1 MFSGSRPGAI
11 RWIDDNK
18 AEIEATARRAE
29 KVLLAV
35 HYRALRSELAA
46 KPRQL
51 LLPYPLSRPR

>member
-1 MFSGSRPGAI
+1 MFSGSPRGAI
-11 RWIDDNK
+11 RRTDGNRL
-18 AEIEATARRAE
+18 EIEAAAKRVE

-51 LLPYPLSRPR
+51 LLPGPSTRP